1 MFVWFPLF
9 VFPNI
14 PLSATKSEE
23 NLIRYASNHIK
34 SYQIVSIDD
43 LDRRYQYSTLS
54 STEVLPWQETFTQ
67 THKETWFRAGV
78 VRYRGWARRAPGTRY
93 EVPGSLQTCI
103 IQAQTSQN
111 KPEAANTIPDLLIQ
125 AQPYKCKPKRATPSP
140 DLQLQAQGCKYKPRH
155 LNTSPAVQIQTQTCK
170 SNPRLATSPDLQIQA
185 QTCKYKP
192 DVQTHAQTW
201 KYMPR
206 LANTSQDLRIQATPQ
221 ILA

>member
-67 THKETWFRAGV
+67 THKETWFRAGG
-78 VRYRGWARRAPGTRY
+78 VRYRGWARRVPGTRY
-93 EVPGSLQTCI
+93 QLRGTMVH
-103 IQAQTSQN
+103 ADMH
-111 KPEAANTIPDLLIQ
+111 NT
-125 AQPYKCKPKRATPSP
+125 SP
-140 DLQLQAQGCKYKPRH
+140 DLPKQARSCKYNPRPAY
-155 LNTSPAVQIQTQTCK
+155 TSPAVQMQAQACK
-170 SNPRLATSPDLQIQA
+170 SKPRLATTSPGL
-185 QTCKYKP
+185 
-192 DVQTHAQTW
+192 
-201 KYMPR
+201 
-206 LANTSQDLRIQATPQ
+206 
-221 ILA
+221 